1 VARDPRREQR
11 LGLIYG
17 LAAYGSWG
25 VFPIYLK
32 AVRSVPVVEVLA
44 HRVVWALAVLLVVTG
59 VRGELQA
66 VTAAL
71 RHRRALL
78 VLSGS
83 TVLIAV
89 NWLVYIYSV
98 THDRMLESS
107 LGYYINP
114 LISVLFGIVLLG
126 ERLEPLMKAAALVA
140 ATGVVWLAI
149 GLGQLPWISLV
160 LAFSFG
166 LYGLLRK
173 IAPVGALIGLTVETL
188 LLAPFAGAY
197 LVWAA
202 AGGRAAFLSG
212 RTGIDVLLVLAG
224 PVTAVPLLCFAAAAR
239 RLPLSTMGFLQYV
252 SPTVQFVLAVAVYAE
267 PFDRARAGAFACIW
281 VAVALFAFDSI
292 RRRAPEPVVD
302 AKRRMAT
309 RTT

>member
-1 VARDPRREQR
+1 MSDPGRERRA
-11 LGLIYG
+11 GLAYG
-17 LAAYGSWG
+17 LAAYGAWG

-32 AVRSVPVVEVLA
+32 AVRTVPVLEVLC
-44 HRVVWALAVLLVVTG
+44 HRVVWALVILLVLTG
-59 VRGELQA
+59 VRGELRA
-66 VTAAL
+66 VADAL

-83 TVLIAV
+83 TMFIAL

-98 THDRMLESS
+98 THDRILESS

-114 LISVLFGIVLLG
+114 LISVLLGVVLLR
-126 ERLEPLMKAAALVA
+126 ERLEPLMKAAALLA
-140 ATGVVWLAI
+140 AAGVVWLAI

-188 LLAPFAGAY
+188 LLAPLAAGY
-197 LVWAA
+197 LVWAEA
-202 AGGRAAFLSG
+202 RGRATFLSG
-212 RTGIDVLLVLAG
+212 RWGIDVLLLLAG
-224 PVTAVPLLCFAAAAR
+224 PVTAIPLLCFAAAAR
-239 RLPLSTMGFLQYV
+239 RLPLSTIGFLQYV
-252 SPTVQFVLAVAVYAE
+252 APTLQFLLAVTVYGE

-281 VAVALFAFDSI
+281 VAVALFAFDSV
-292 RRRAPEPVVD
+292 RRRTPEPVVD
-302 AKRRMAT
+302 A
-309 RTT
+309 

>member
-1 VARDPRREQR
+1 MSDPGRERRT
-11 LGLIYG
+11 GLAYG
-17 LAAYGSWG
+17 LAAYGAWG

-32 AVRSVPVVEVLA
+32 AVRTVPILEVLC
-44 HRVVWALAVLLVVTG
+44 HRVVWALAILLVLTG
-59 VRGELQA
+59 VRGELRA
-66 VTAAL
+66 VADAL

-83 TVLIAV
+83 TVFIAL

-98 THDRMLESS
+98 THDRILESS

-114 LISVLFGIVLLG
+114 LISVLLGVVLLR
-126 ERLEPLMKAAALVA
+126 ERLEPLMKAAALLA
-140 ATGVVWLAI
+140 AAGVVWLAI

-188 LLAPFAGAY
+188 LLAPLAAGY
-197 LVWAA
+197 LVWAEA
-202 AGGRAAFLSG
+202 RGRATFLSG
-212 RTGIDVLLVLAG
+212 RWGIDVLLLLAG
-224 PVTAVPLLCFAAAAR
+224 PVTAIPLLCFAAAAR
-239 RLPLSTMGFLQYV
+239 RLPLSTIGFMQYI
-252 SPTVQFVLAVAVYAE
+252 SPTLQFLLAVTVYGE

-281 VAVALFAFDSI
+281 AAVALFAFDSV
-292 RRRAPEPVVD
+292 RRRTPEPVVD
-302 AKRRMAT
+302 AS
-309 RTT
+309 

>member
-1 VARDPRREQR
+1 MSDPGRERRT
-11 LGLIYG
+11 GLAYG
-17 LAAYGSWG
+17 LAAYGAWG

-32 AVRSVPVVEVLA
+32 AVRTVPILEVLC
-44 HRVVWALAVLLVVTG
+44 HRVVWALAILLVLTG
-59 VRGELQA
+59 VRGELRA
-66 VTAAL
+66 VADAL

-83 TVLIAV
+83 TVFIAL

-98 THDRMLESS
+98 THDRILESS

-114 LISVLFGIVLLG
+114 LISVLLGVVLLR
-126 ERLEPLMKAAALVA
+126 ERLEPLMKAAALLA
-140 ATGVVWLAI
+140 AAGVVWLAI

-173 IAPVGALIGLTVETL
+173 IAPVGALIGLTIETL
-188 LLAPFAGAY
+188 LLAPLAAGY
-197 LVWAA
+197 LVWAEA
-202 AGGRAAFLSG
+202 RGRATFLSG
-212 RTGIDVLLVLAG
+212 RWGIDVLLLLAG
-224 PVTAVPLLCFAAAAR
+224 PVTAIPLLCFAAAAR
-239 RLPLSTMGFLQYV
+239 RLPLSTIGFMQYI
-252 SPTVQFVLAVAVYAE
+252 SPTLQFLLAVTVYGE

-281 VAVALFAFDSI
+281 VAVALFAFDSV

-302 AKRRMAT
+302 AS
-309 RTT
+309 

>member
-1 VARDPRREQR
+1 MDDPRRERR
-11 LGLIYG
+11 LGLGYG
-17 LAAYGSWG
+17 LAAYGAWG

-32 AVRSVPVVEVLA
+32 AVRTVPILEVLC
-44 HRVVWALAVLLVVTG
+44 HRVVWALVILLVLTG
-59 VRGELQA
+59 VRGELRA
-66 VTAAL
+66 VADAL

-83 TVLIAV
+83 TVFIAL

-98 THDRMLESS
+98 THDRILESS

-114 LISVLFGIVLLG
+114 LISVLLGVVLLR
-126 ERLEPLMKAAALVA
+126 ERLEPLMKAAALLA
-140 ATGVVWLAI
+140 AAGVVWLAI

-188 LLAPFAGAY
+188 LLAPLAAGY
-197 LVWAA
+197 LVWAGA
-202 AGGRAAFLSG
+202 RGRATFLSG
-212 RTGIDVLLVLAG
+212 RWGIDVLLLLAG
-224 PVTAVPLLCFAAAAR
+224 PVTAIPLLCFAAAAR
-239 RLPLSTMGFLQYV
+239 RLPLSTIGFMQYI
-252 SPTVQFVLAVAVYAE
+252 SPTLQFLLAVTVYGE

-281 VAVALFAFDSI
+281 AAVALFAFDSV
-292 RRRAPEPVVD
+292 RRRTPEPVVD
-302 AKRRMAT
+302 AS
-309 RTT
+309 